1 MRLSRPLVTISSHM
15 TLLQRELPPGLSDRD
30 AKILRKVKK
39 RAYHLD
45 KGFSICGFR
54 FGWSFII
61 GIIPMVGDVADF
73 CLNYL
78 LVVRKAKQAEYVS
91 SYSE

>member
-1 MRLSRPLVTISSHM
+1 M
-15 TLLQRELPPGLSDRD
+15 TLLQRELPPGLSNRD

-45 KGFSICGFR
+45 KGFSIGGFR

-73 CLNYL
+73 CLNYV